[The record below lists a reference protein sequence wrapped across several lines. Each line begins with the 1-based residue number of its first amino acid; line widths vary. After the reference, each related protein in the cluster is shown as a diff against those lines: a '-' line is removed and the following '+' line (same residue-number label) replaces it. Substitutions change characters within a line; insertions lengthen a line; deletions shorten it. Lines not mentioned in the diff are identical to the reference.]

1 MSIHTYSSYFLS
13 KNLTGGFCLE
23 YPNYI
28 KISPCFSGRA
38 CTLSCSCDQQ
48 LRRCADAVF
57 RNWNLRDLQCS
68 LRIFLRIFGSHTWH
82 LDLYFPGT
90 SGADTDDPAQK
101 ICSSVPVQLRGRICV
116 RRAAGCARNVDQC
129 SAYRHR
135 LARALLCGK
144 LHTDLHR
151 DRTFQPLPDAN
162 RAYRPFPRE
171 LSQITSITYPKI
183 KISFDVICLAVTA
196 LLTGIGLGHI
206 KGLGVG
212 TIAAAFTMGK
222 GVGIAGDWMDRHI
235 AFTSF
240 LAKKQA

>member
-82 LDLYFPGT
+82 LDLYFPGI

-144 LHTDLHR
+144 LRCQMPIVPTDL
-151 DRTFQPLPDAN
+151 
-162 RAYRPFPRE
+162 FPRE

>member
-101 ICSSVPVQLRGRICV
+101 ICSSVPVQTNALPIYINLHNRPEGGVVATLR
-116 RRAAGCARNVDQC
+116 
-129 SAYRHR
+129 
-135 LARALLCGK
+135 
-144 LHTDLHR
+144 LHR
-151 DRTFQPLPDAN
+151 
-162 RAYRPFPRE
+162 PF
-171 LSQITSITYPKI
+171 T
-183 KISFDVICLAVTA
+183 
-196 LLTGIGLGHI
+196 
-206 KGLGVG
+206 
-212 TIAAAFTMGK
+212 
-222 GVGIAGDWMDRHI
+222 
-235 AFTSF
+235 
-240 LAKKQA
+240 

>member
-116 RRAAGCARNVDQC
+116 RRAAGCARNVDQHF
-129 SAYRHR
+129 ARLNR
-135 LARALLCGK
+135 LACGLFCGK
-144 LHTDLHR
+144 LHIAVHWN
-151 DRTFQPLPDAN
+151 RTFQPLPDAYCTDGSFPK
-162 RAYRPFPRE
+162 RAVPDHFHHLPE
-171 LSQITSITYPKI
+171 DQDQL
-183 KISFDVICLAVTA
+183 
-196 LLTGIGLGHI
+196 
-206 KGLGVG
+206 
-212 TIAAAFTMGK
+212 
-222 GVGIAGDWMDRHI
+222 
-235 AFTSF
+235 
-240 LAKKQA
+240 